1 LPESDAYPAITKARC
16 IEALDDPSNA
26 ISNVVIAMAIMAPT
40 ESRPNGRIHP
50 QNVINFDA
58 MSAMIGQPQPQG
70 RKKVLM
76 LSGTRKR
83 MKLLRRSASRASR
96 IGEIKQRAVKLIRAS
111 ASSGEA
117 NVAS

>member
-1 LPESDAYPAITKARC
+1 MPESDANPAITKARR

-58 MSAMIGQPQPQG
+58 KSAMIGQPQG
-70 RKKVLM
+70 RKKVFM
-76 LSGTRKR
+76 LNGTRKR

>member
-1 LPESDAYPAITKARC
+1 MPESDANPAITKARR

-58 MSAMIGQPQPQG
+58 KSAMIGQPQG
-70 RKKVLM
+70 RKKVFM
-76 LSGTRKR
+76 LSGIRKR